1 MRCRPRPIA
10 TFACRSVSFKGIV
23 TCGFELS
30 RTEYTVMMHLLS
42 DAEELTASEIAKDLA
57 KDRTT
62 VQRAV
67 MSLTGKNILRRRQS
81 NNPRGGYTFFYSIK
95 DKDQLKQR
103 ILDIIE
109 QWTAEIRRE
118 MTAW

>member
-1 MRCRPRPIA
+1 MA
-10 TFACRSVSFKGIV
+10 TFACRTVSFKEIV

-30 RTEYTVMMHLLS
+30 RTEYAVMMHLLS
-42 DAEELTASEIAKDLA
+42 NAEELMAREIAKDLD

-67 MSLTGKNILRRRQS
+67 MSLTEKNILRRRQS

-95 DKDQLKQR
+95 DKDQHKQR
-103 ILDIIE
+103 ILGIIAR
-109 QWTAEIRRE
+109 WTDEVRKE

>member
-1 MRCRPRPIA
+1 
-10 TFACRSVSFKGIV
+10 
-23 TCGFELS
+23 
-30 RTEYTVMMHLLS
+30 MMHLLS

>member
-1 MRCRPRPIA
+1 MA
-10 TFACRSVSFKGIV
+10 EFACRTVSFKGIV

-30 RTEYTVMMHLLS
+30 KTEYVVMMHLLS
-42 DAEELTASEIAKDLA
+42 DAEELTAREIAKDLGR
-57 KDRTT
+57 DRTT

-67 MSLTGKNILRRRQS
+67 MSLTEKNILRRRQS

-95 DKDQLKQR
+95 DKDRLKKR
-103 ILDIIE
+103 IIAIIE
-109 QWTAEIRRE
+109 RWTDEVRRE